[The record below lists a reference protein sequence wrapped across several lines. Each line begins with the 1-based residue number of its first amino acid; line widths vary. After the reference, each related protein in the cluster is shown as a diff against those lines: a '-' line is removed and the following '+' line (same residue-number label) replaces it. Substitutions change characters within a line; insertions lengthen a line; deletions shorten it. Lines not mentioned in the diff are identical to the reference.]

1 MPLYNQWKGNGAT
14 WGIWKVTESPEELQT
29 MLTETSVDFAELEHY
44 KSEGRRL
51 EYLAA
56 RVLLKKL
63 TGKEQKIAHFPTG
76 KPYLPETNLHIS
88 VSHTKG
94 YLAIGLHPTRE
105 VGIDIEQVSERV
117 RKVTSRF
124 IRVDELKGV
133 ASHASAFQLY
143 EYLLVWSAKESMFK
157 VLNSSEVD
165 FLEHLHV
172 ADFSL
177 KTSGVFVGHEY
188 RTPLKRTFAIYYKA
202 QSDFVL
208 TYLIA

>member
-1 MPLYNQWKGNGAT
+1 MPLFNQWKGDGAT
-14 WGIWKVTESPEELQT
+14 WGIWKVTESPKELQA
-29 MLTETSVDFAELEHY
+29 MLTDISVDSTELEHY

-63 TGKEQKIAHFPTG
+63 LGKEQKIAHYSSG
-76 KPYLPETNLHIS
+76 KPYLPDADLNIS

-94 YLAIGLHPTRE
+94 YLAIGLHPSKE

-124 IRVDELKGV
+124 VRKDELRGV
-133 ASHASAFQLY
+133 ASHISSIQLY
-143 EYLLVWSAKESMFK
+143 EFLLVWSAKESMFK

-177 KTSGVFVGHEY
+177 KTSGVFIGHEY
-188 RTPLKRTFAIYYKA
+188 RTPSKRTFAIHYKA

-208 TYLIA
+208 TYLIG